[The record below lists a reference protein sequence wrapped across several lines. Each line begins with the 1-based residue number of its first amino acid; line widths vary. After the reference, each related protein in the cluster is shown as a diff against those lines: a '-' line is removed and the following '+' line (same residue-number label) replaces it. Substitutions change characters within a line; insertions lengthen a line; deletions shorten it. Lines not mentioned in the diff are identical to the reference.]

1 MEKSV
6 IVTGSSR
13 GIGKAIALRFAQAGH
28 KIVLNGVR
36 DISQDLI
43 DEVKEAGAADVI
55 AISGDVS
62 DFDFAESLI
71 QETKEAFGSV
81 DVLVNNAGMNRDG
94 LLMRMS
100 EEDFDD
106 VIAVNL
112 KGAFNLTRHAV
123 KVMLKQKSGSIIN
136 MSSISGQMGNPG
148 QANYAAAKA
157 GVIGLTKSTAREVGS
172 RGINVNAISPGFIKT
187 DMTDAVAD
195 KYKKEILKQIPM
207 NRYGE
212 VEEVADLAYFL
223 STAQYITGQTI
234 TIDGGLVTN
243 G

>member
-62 DFDFAESLI
+62 DFDFAERLI

-112 KGAFNLTRHAV
+112 KGAFNMTRHAV

-136 MSSISGQMGNPG
+136 MSSISGQTGNPG

-223 STAQYITGQTI
+223 STVQYITGQTI